1 MTFDLRHVRCFL
13 AVAEEGH
20 FGRAASRLAMTQ
32 PPLSVAIRQLEDT
45 VGTRLIDRT
54 SRGVKVTAAGEAL
67 LPQARALL
75 AAASEAVLT
84 AREIG
89 RGARGRLR
97 VGFVGSL
104 LFAGLPQWMRQF
116 QEALPGIEV
125 ALVELNSQEQLDAL
139 SRGELDAGFVLARR
153 VPAGLQAATVHES
166 PFVACLPSGHPAAS
180 AKRLTLGRLSEE
192 PFVLFSRQVSPDYHA
207 RILEACAEAGFD
219 PKVRH
224 ELRHW
229 LSVVALVSQGMGVA
243 IVPAPLKMSGMSG
256 VVFRPLTGTRVMST
270 LQCVWP
276 EGKPRTAALDALL
289 DVVRNTA
296 ARKKATPAS
305 ASSARAW
312 PEQAS

>member
-1 MTFDLRHVRCFL
+1 MTFDLRHLRCFL

-20 FGRAASRLAMTQ
+20 FGRAATRLAMTQ
-32 PPLSVAIRQLEDT
+32 PPLSVAIQQLEDT
-45 VGTRLIDRT
+45 VGARLIDRT
-54 SRGVKVTAAGEAL
+54 SRGLRITAAGEAL
-67 LPQARALL
+67 LPQARAVL
-75 AAASEAVLT
+75 AAAREAMLT

-104 LFAGLPQWMRQF
+104 LFGGLSQWLQQF
-116 QEALPGIEV
+116 QETSPGIEV

-139 SRGELDAGFVLARR
+139 GRGELDAGFVLARR
-153 VPAGLQAATVHES
+153 VPPTLQAVTVHEA
-166 PFVACLPSGHPAAS
+166 PFVACLPAGHAAAS
-180 AKRLTLGRLSEE
+180 ARRLSLAGLRDE

-207 RILEACAEAGFD
+207 RIVDACADAGFD

-243 IVPAPLKMSGMSG
+243 IVPEPLAQSGIAG
-256 VVFRPLTGTRVMST
+256 VVFRPLSGTQVLST

-276 EGKPRTAALDALL
+276 QGPARSPALAAMLRAVFGAAAPGALGR
-289 DVVRNTA
+289 VEP
-296 ARKKATPAS
+296 ARG
-305 ASSARAW
+305 
-312 PEQAS
+312 